1 MFKLAHYLKYFK
13 KEVILGPIFKL
24 TEAIFELIVPLV
36 MAKIIDVGI
45 KNSDLPYI
53 FKMGGLMLLLGVAGL
68 CFALTC
74 QYFAAKAS
82 QGVGTVIRNDLYRR
96 INTLSHAEID
106 RIGTPSLITRI
117 TNDVNQLQLAVAML
131 IRLVSR
137 APFLV
142 VGATVMSMLLD
153 LRLSLIFLLVM
164 PLLALVLYLVMS
176 RSVPFYRTIQKK
188 LDRLS
193 LITRENLSGVRVIR
207 AFSKQNTE
215 ENRFNEAS
223 DDLLK
228 SSVMVGKIAA
238 LLNPLTF
245 LIINFSILAIIWF
258 GGLRVDS
265 GSLSQGQ
272 IIAFVNYMTQIL
284 LALVVVAN
292 LVVIFTKAS
301 ACGARV
307 NEILETEPSVK
318 ETAKADV
325 QTTTEPDRPA
335 IELKHVSFSYSGTEE
350 YALRDVSAVIFP
362 GETVGIIGGTGSGKS
377 TLVHLL
383 SRFYDV
389 SEGEILING
398 VNVKDYPFS
407 QLRSQIGL
415 VPQRAV
421 LFSGTLAQNLR
432 WRKTDA
438 SQEEMQKALDV
449 AQAAEF
455 VSKLPD
461 GFETTIEQGG
471 RNLSGGQKQRLTIA
485 RALVGAPKILI
496 LDDSASALDFATDA
510 ALRRAIQ
517 RDVKDATVILVSQRV
532 NTVKRADKIIVLDD
546 GEVAGIGTHAELFE
560 ACGEY
565 REICLSQLSEKE
577 AAQ

>member
-1 MFKLAHYLKYFK
+1 
-13 KEVILGPIFKL
+13 
-24 TEAIFELIVPLV
+24 
-36 MAKIIDVGI
+36 
-45 KNSDLPYI
+45 
-53 FKMGGLMLLLGVAGL
+53 
-68 CFALTC
+68 
-74 QYFAAKAS
+74 
-82 QGVGTVIRNDLYRR
+82 
-96 INTLSHAEID
+96 
-106 RIGTPSLITRI
+106 
-117 TNDVNQLQLAVAML
+117 ML